1 MLINQEESI
10 LTILKLLS
18 NTQMIW
24 MIFIKIMKNIILLKN
39 KKILI
44 VFDDMIADMLR
55 NKKRTP
61 IVTELFI
68 RGRKLNIY
76 LVFTT

>member
-1 MLINQEESI
+1 
-10 LTILKLLS
+10 
-18 NTQMIW
+18 

-55 NKKRTP
+55 NKKLYP

-68 RGRKLNIY
+68 YERWKTKY
-76 LVFTT
+76 FSCF